1 MATLVTY
8 LDDIQHRLDALARQ
22 HGIPGATL
30 AISRGDELLDFA
42 TGVINLRTGVPT
54 TTDSVF
60 QIGSNTK
67 VMTTTL
73 IMQLVDD
80 GKVELDAPVRTY
92 VPSFELA
99 APGAEQITIR
109 QLLTHTSGIQG
120 DFFEGFGRGDEA
132 VGRYVEAL
140 RTLDLVYPPGEMWSY
155 CNSGFVLAGY
165 VAEQVTGLPYH
176 QLLRDRISGPAGL
189 PSISVLVEEMAA
201 ARMAVGHLTGQDGRP
216 AVAPVVIME
225 YASAPAGSRTVAT
238 AADLARFA
246 RLHLAG
252 GRLPDGARLL
262 SAQGARAMQEVQL
275 ARPAT
280 SDAPRWQGLG
290 WLLEDW
296 DGVRVVGHGGGTIG
310 QTSFLQAIPDRDLI
324 ITLLT
329 NADRGGLLWR
339 DLGRWLF
346 ETLADVSMPRVR
358 QPADPAPDLPLD
370 NYAGSYERLGFRY
383 ELSVEGGELV
393 MRVQVS
399 GPLAEFSAEPPPLRR
414 LRPVTSESFYLG
426 TDDGETLATFSGFEN
441 GKPAYLF
448 LDRVARR
455 TS

>member
-22 HGIPGATL
+22 HSIPGATL
-30 AISRGDELLDFA
+30 AVSRGDELLDFA

-54 TTDSVF
+54 TTDTVF

-80 GKVELDAPVRTY
+80 GKVELDAPARTY

-99 APGAEQITIR
+99 VPGADQITIR

-120 DFFEGFGRGDEA
+120 DFFDGFGRGDEA
-132 VGRYVEAL
+132 IGRYVEAL
-140 RTLDLVYPPGEMWSY
+140 RTLDLVYPPGQMWSY

-165 VAEQVTGLPYH
+165 VAEQVTGVPYRK
-176 QLLRDRISGPAGL
+176 LLRDRIARPAGL
-189 PSISVLVEEMAA
+189 PSVTVLVEEMAA
-201 ARMAVGHLTGQDGRP
+201 SRMAVGHLTGGDGRP
-216 AVAPVVIME
+216 AVPPAVIME
-225 YASAPAGSRTVAT
+225 YSCAPAGSRTVAT
-238 AADLARFA
+238 AGDLARFA
-246 RLHLAG
+246 RIHLAG
-252 GRLPDGARLL
+252 GRLPDGSPLL
-262 SAQGARAMQEVQL
+262 SAASARAMQEIQL
-275 ARPAT
+275 PRPMTA
-280 SDAPRWQGLG
+280 DAPHWQGVG

-296 DGVRVVGHGGGTIG
+296 DGVRVIGHGGGTIG
-310 QTSFLQAIPDRDLI
+310 QTSFLQAIPDQDLI

-329 NADRGGLLWR
+329 NSDQGGLLWR

-346 ETLADVSMPRVR
+346 ETLADVSMPRVP
-358 QPADPAPDLPLD
+358 QPADPAPDLPLE
-370 NYAGSYERLGFRY
+370 NYAGTYERLGFRY
-383 ELSVEGGELV
+383 ELSVEDGGLV

-399 GPLAEFSAEPPPLRR
+399 GPLAKFSPEPLPLRR
-414 LRPVTSESFYLG
+414 LWPVTSESFYLS
-426 TDDGETLATFSGFEN
+426 TDDGETLATFSDFED

-448 LDRVARR
+448 LGRVARR

>member
-1 MATLVTY
+1 MATLVAY

-22 HGIPGATL
+22 HRVPGATL
-30 AISRGDELLDFA
+30 AISRGGELLDFA
-42 TGVINLRTGVPT
+42 TGVINLRTGVPA

-67 VMTTTL
+67 LMTTTL

-99 APGAEQITIR
+99 VPGAEQITIR

-132 VGRYVEAL
+132 IGRYVEAL
-140 RTLDLVYPPGEMWSY
+140 ATLDLVYPPGQLWSY

-176 QLLRDRISGPAGL
+176 QLLRERICAPAGL
-189 PSISVLVEEMAA
+189 PNVTVLVEDMAA
-201 ARMAVGHLTGQDGRP
+201 ARMAVGHLTGPDGRP
-216 AVAPVVIME
+216 VVPPLVIME

-238 AADLARFA
+238 AAELAKFTRV
-246 RLHLAG
+246 HLSG
-252 GRLPDGARLL
+252 GRLRDGSQLL
-262 SAQGARAMQEVQL
+262 SADSARAMQEVQL
-275 ARPAT
+275 ARPP
-280 SDAPRWQGLG
+280 SVDAPLWQGLG

-296 DGVRVVGHGGGTIG
+296 DGVRVIGHGGGTVG
-310 QTSFLQAIPDRDLI
+310 QTSFLQAIPERDLI

-329 NADRGGLLWR
+329 NSEEGGLLWR

-346 ETLADVSMPRVR
+346 ETLADVSMPRIS
-358 QPADPAPDLPLD
+358 QPPDPAPDLPLE
-370 NYAGSYERLGFRY
+370 NYAGAYERLGVRQ
-383 ELSVEGGELV
+383 EITVEDGGLV
-393 MRVQVS
+393 MRVHVS
-399 GPLAEFSAEPPPLRR
+399 GPLADLGGEPSPPRR
-414 LRPVTSESFYLG
+414 LRPVSSESFYIG
-426 TDDGETLATFSGFEN
+426 ADDGEALATFSEFAEGRP
-441 GKPAYLF
+441 GYLF
-448 LDRVARR
+448 LGRMAKRV
-455 TS
+455 S